1 MWPAAENKETQMRKA
16 LLPEGRRAVSCRAAW
31 SWLAPVAAVAALL
44 PAAADAQLASGLAG
58 SVGSTVGP
66 DGALYVP
73 ESAAGRI
80 TRIDPMTGAMSTFA
94 DGLPATLPGVPF
106 GGAVDVAF
114 VGSTAYALVTMV
126 DAFFGGSDVV
136 GIYRIDGA
144 GSHEPIADIGSFTIA
159 NPSGT
164 DWFIPSGVQYAMEPW
179 RGGFLVTDGHHNR
192 VLHVTLGGEV
202 SEFRGFDNIVPTGLE
217 VQGHTVYMARMGE
230 VPHTAQDGQVIAFGP
245 GSASARVVAAGAP
258 MLVDVERGRGQ
269 TMFALSQG
277 TWDGAFPGSPANPGE
292 GSLVRVN
299 GDGSFSVVADGLNL
313 PSSLEIIGNTGYVVT
328 LVGEV
333 WAIPN
338 LAGPPFGET
347 R

>member
-1 MWPAAENKETQMRKA
+1 MTRTASTTVGQGR
-16 LLPEGRRAVSCRAAW
+16 GRRPQGSLLLGALTAFSLGLPMAAQ
-31 SWLAPVAAVAALL
+31 AE
-44 PAAADAQLASGLAG
+44 LASGLAG

-73 ESAAGRI
+73 ESAVGRI
-80 TRIDPMTGAMSTFA
+80 TRIDPQTGATSTFA
-94 DGLPATLPGVPF
+94 EGLPATLPGVPF

-114 VGSTAYALVTMV
+114 HGGTAYALVTMV
-126 DAFFGGSDVV
+126 DAFFGGTDVV
-136 GIYRIDGA
+136 GIYRIDGP
-144 GSHEPIADIGSFTIA
+144 GSATPIADIGSFTIA
-159 NPSGT
+159 NPSPT

-192 VLHVTLGGEV
+192 VLRVTLDGEV

-217 VQGHTVYMARMGE
+217 VVGKTVYMARMGE
-230 VPHTAQDGQVIAFGP
+230 VPHPAGEGQVVAFGSK
-245 GSASARVVAAGAP
+245 SASERLVAAGAP

-269 TMFALSQG
+269 TLFALSQG

-313 PSSLEIIGNTGYVVT
+313 PSSFEIIGNTAYVVT
-328 LVGEV
+328 LTGEV
-333 WAIPN
+333 WAIEGI
-338 LAGPPFGET
+338 AGPPFGKA